1 MRIAGITLAVK
12 QRNLLFGNDME
23 EGADMTI
30 KQLTSVIL
38 MGTAIIWGCKKHY
51 TPKAVSA
58 TNSYLVVEGV
68 IVAGGDSTIINLS
81 RTVNLASQVTN
92 SPELN
97 ATVIVE
103 GDQGVSYT
111 IPAIDSGKYASAAL
125 NLDNTHKYR
134 LKINTAD
141 GQTYASNYEPVKITP
156 PIDSLWFTINS
167 KGLTINSAAHDPS
180 NNTRYYRWDYSETYV
195 YQSAVESDYIY
206 DPTQTDSLKM
216 VVLRTP
222 AQQIHTCYITLN
234 SSAITINSSAAL
246 ANDVIANQQITQIAD
261 TSEKLTYRYSILLR
275 QYALTDSAFEFW
287 QNMKKNTQQIGTIF
301 DVQPSEIS
309 GNIHCTSN
317 PKLPVL
323 GYVSVSSISQKRIFI
338 DPSQLPAWQLPHA
351 SCLPITNPICWVK
364 GSPVDPDIVS
374 GVYIPM
380 DTIKS
385 SPCLFPPEPGYSVP
399 GKYYICV
406 DCRYHL
412 QGKTSKPAF
421 WK

>member
-1 MRIAGITLAVK
+1 MSVSAV
-12 QRNLLFGNDME
+12 
-23 EGADMTI
+23 
-30 KQLTSVIL
+30 VIS
-38 MGTAIIWGCKKHY
+38 ACKKPY
-51 TPKAVSA
+51 APPAI
-58 TNSYLVVEGV
+58 TNANNYLVVEG
-68 IVAGGDSTIINLS
+68 IIAAGQDSTIINLS
-81 RTVNLASQVTN
+81 RTVNLASQTLN

-97 ATVIVE
+97 ATVTVE
-103 GDQGVSYT
+103 GDQGVSYA
-111 IPAIDSGKYASAAL
+111 IPMTDSGKYASAPL
-125 NLDNTHKYR
+125 SLDNNHKYR
-134 LKINTAD
+134 LKISTAD

-167 KGLTINSAAHDPS
+167 KGLTINSSAHDPS
-180 NNTRYYRWDYSETYV
+180 NNTRYYRWDYTETYI
-195 YQSAVESDYIY
+195 YQSAIESDYIY

-234 SSAITINSSAAL
+234 SSTININSTAAL
-246 ANDVIANQQITQIAD
+246 TKDVIANEQITQIAD
-261 TSEKLTYRYSILLR
+261 TSEKLTYRYSILLK

-309 GNIHCTSN
+309 VNIRCTSN

-351 SCLPITNPICWVK
+351 SCLPITNPICWPK

-385 SPCLFPPEPGYSVP
+385 GSCLFPPLPGYGVP
-399 GKYYICV
+399 GGYYICV

-412 QGKTSKPAF
+412 GGKTVKPAF
-421 WK
+421 WQ